1 MSRAL
6 KYILFGLVAM
16 VFVAI
21 VAILY
26 RMFLQFNQKEI
37 KVYVKEQADRYK
49 DKAAAYRI
57 ILDGVEF
64 ILSSHNLTQQVL
76 RSARATNTDKEQ
88 ELVNAA
94 INQCIAFKYLSAQS

>member
-1 MSRAL
+1 MSTNLR
-6 KYILFGLVAM
+6 YILMGLVTL
-16 VFVAI
+16 VTVAL

-37 KVYVKEQADRYK
+37 QVYVREQADKYK

-57 ILDGVEF
+57 ILDGVQY

-76 RSARATNTDKEQ
+76 RSSRATGTDKEQ

-94 INQCIAFKYLSAQS
+94 INQCIAFKYLPANS